1 MAVWR
6 KIIKL
11 AEFFLK
17 QNTNQGFLIE
27 LSLLSKERKSHQ
39 IHILGGK
46 DNMKHDAAPNK
57 NFPAALN

>member
-1 MAVWR
+1 MAAWR

-39 IHILGGK
+39 KLYISGR
-46 DNMKHDAAPNK
+46 NR
-57 NFPAALN
+57 